1 MTDLI
6 IDTFAL
12 AYVEAALWSS
22 TNEDGEPLDGLYT
35 IDDIHADT
43 LAVMVKDCEDFQ
55 SFAGPF
61 IADREEQAGRDFWL
75 TRNGHGAGFWDGD
88 WEDAYPSD
96 QMEGETDE
104 QYEFRPGSEMYG
116 TMGEFLT
123 AMSRPYGSF
132 DLHVG
137 DDGMIHGS

>member
-6 IDTFAL
+6 LDTFAL

-22 TNEDGEPLDGLYT
+22 TDEDGEPLDGVYT

-43 LAVMVKDCEDFQ
+43 LAVMVADCDDFQ
-55 SFAGPF
+55 LSYGFHFEGRDDEAGH
-61 IADREEQAGRDFWL
+61 DFWL

-88 WEDAYPSD
+88 WD
-96 QMEGETDE
+96 QAIRNDGKA
-104 QYEFRPGSEMYG
+104 RPAVR
-116 TMGEFLT
+116 TIGEFL
-123 AMSRPYGSF
+123 ASMSRPYGSF
-132 DLHVG
+132 DLYVG